1 MTEQNIY
8 DIIKMRM
15 AVYKAGVKAGFWE
28 GVDQSGA
35 SEMMNYIFPKSG
47 NIAYYNLVMELMR
60 KAHGMFLGGVFYL
73 FKLPAQIERMIMD
86 YLKKE
91 KWMLQVLVT
100 MRMLICRVWIQLRQ
114 TIALQLFLL
123 ELIGKMKSTIS
134 CVCVPL
140 IIDIRFRRMSN
151 HSHICNDKEY
161 EIYDCIGEGVWTDR
175 GNTYVVVRM

>member
-1 MTEQNIY
+1 
-8 DIIKMRM
+8 MRM

-91 KWMLQVLVT
+91 KMDVASLGDDADVYLQSMDTITTDHCFTTVP
-100 MRMLICRVWIQLRQ
+100 IGAYRQ
-114 TIALQLFLL
+114 
-123 ELIGKMKSTIS
+123 MKSTIS

>member
-15 AVYKAGVKAGFWE
+15 VVYKAGVKAGFWE

-47 NIAYYNLVMELMR
+47 SIAYYNLVMELMR

-73 FKLPAQIERMIMD
+73 FKLPAQVERMIMD

-91 KWMLQVLVT
+91 KMDVASLGDDADAYPAARHLSTGFLPRKTAPWITGCIIQSSART
-100 MRMLICRVWIQLRQ
+100 PCRSL
-114 TIALQLFLL
+114 
-123 ELIGKMKSTIS
+123 SS
-134 CVCVPL
+134 VCVNSRNSCAL
-140 IIDIRFRRMSN
+140 
-151 HSHICNDKEY
+151 
-161 EIYDCIGEGVWTDR
+161 V
-175 GNTYVVVRM
+175 

>member
-15 AVYKAGVKAGFWE
+15 AVYKAGVKAGFWD

-73 FKLPAQIERMIMD
+73 FKLPAQVERMIMD

-91 KWMLQVLVT
+91 KMDVASLGDDADAYLQS
-100 MRMLICRVWIQLRQ
+100 MD
-114 TIALQLFLL
+114 TIATDHCFTTVPIGAYRQDEIDNLL
-123 ELIGKMKSTIS
+123 RLCASHYRYSFQENVKSF
-134 CVCVPL
+134 PY
-140 IIDIRFRRMSN
+140 MQ
-151 HSHICNDKEY
+151 
-161 EIYDCIGEGVWTDR
+161 
-175 GNTYVVVRM
+175 

>member
-28 GVDQSGA
+28 DVDQSGA

-73 FKLPAQIERMIMD
+73 FKLPAQVERMIMD
-86 YLKKE
+86 YLKK
-91 KWMLQVLVT
+91 KKMDVASLGDDADAYLQS
-100 MRMLICRVWIQLRQ
+100 MD
-114 TIALQLFLL
+114 TIATDHCFTTVPIGAYRQDEIDNLL
-123 ELIGKMKSTIS
+123 RLCASHYRYSFQENVKSF
-134 CVCVPL
+134 PY
-140 IIDIRFRRMSN
+140 MQ
-151 HSHICNDKEY
+151 
-161 EIYDCIGEGVWTDR
+161 
-175 GNTYVVVRM
+175 

>member
-8 DIIKMRM
+8 NIIKMRM
-15 AVYKAGVKAGFWE
+15 AVYKAGVKAEFWE

-73 FKLPAQIERMIMD
+73 FKLPAQVERMIMD

-91 KWMLQVLVT
+91 KMDVASLGDDADAYLQS
-100 MRMLICRVWIQLRQ
+100 MD
-114 TIALQLFLL
+114 TIATDHCFTTVPIGAYRQDEIDNLL
-123 ELIGKMKSTIS
+123 RLCASHYRYSFQENVKSF
-134 CVCVPL
+134 PY
-140 IIDIRFRRMSN
+140 MQ
-151 HSHICNDKEY
+151 
-161 EIYDCIGEGVWTDR
+161 
-175 GNTYVVVRM
+175 

>member
-73 FKLPAQIERMIMD
+73 FKLPAQVERMIMD

-91 KWMLQVLVT
+91 KMDVASLGDDADAYLQS
-100 MRMLICRVWIQLRQ
+100 MD
-114 TIALQLFLL
+114 TIATDHCFTTVP
-123 ELIGKMKSTIS
+123 IGAYRQDE
-134 CVCVPL
+134 
-140 IIDIRFRRMSN
+140 IDRRMSN

>member
-1 MTEQNIY
+1 
-8 DIIKMRM
+8 M

-91 KWMLQVLVT
+91 KMDVASLGDDADAYLQSMDTIATDHCFTTVPTCTAMLVT
-100 MRMLICRVWIQLRQ
+100 LFQLSSTVARVD
-114 TIALQLFLL
+114 A
-123 ELIGKMKSTIS
+123 
-134 CVCVPL
+134 CVSFV
-140 IIDIRFRRMSN
+140 MA
-151 HSHICNDKEY
+151 
-161 EIYDCIGEGVWTDR
+161 
-175 GNTYVVVRM
+175 